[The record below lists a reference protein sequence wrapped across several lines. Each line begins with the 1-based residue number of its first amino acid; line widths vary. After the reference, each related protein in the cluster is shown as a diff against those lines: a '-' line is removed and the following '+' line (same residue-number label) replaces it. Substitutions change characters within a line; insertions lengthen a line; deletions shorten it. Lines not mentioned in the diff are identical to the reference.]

1 MIKEYMFSDPEQL
14 KKAAA
19 FSKTETGSCRTLA
32 GVWSVA
38 RRKGYTTWDGK
49 IGARFETNGAARK
62 AFIFKTEGEKRR
74 EVCDLKYTPALRWCR
89 DNLTVQS

>member
-1 MIKEYMFSDPEQL
+1 MTREYIFSDPEQL
-14 KKAAA
+14 KEAAV
-19 FSKTETGSCRTLA
+19 FSKAETGSCRTLA

-49 IGARFETNGAARK
+49 IGARFETNGAARR

-74 EVCDLKYTPALRWCR
+74 EVCELKYTPALRWCR
-89 DNLTVQS
+89 DNLTAQS